1 MASATVDPPA
11 ATQTVA
17 EVRPPQARKAVP
29 PDTSKD
35 DDVKAPPSG
44 IIRYHPVHGRVEF
57 EDANEH
63 AANGGDEGDF
73 RFKTAFEA
81 DAARTDAEARIV
93 EQHNLNA
100 KLKHHE
106 ERGIVRNSVA
116 AQESFDSG
124 VAEPDMPRL
133 KEDDE

>member
-1 MASATVDPPA
+1 MADATIDPPA

-35 DDVKAPPSG
+35 GDVKSKSPG

-63 AANGGDEGDF
+63 AANGGDDGDF

-106 ERGIVRNSVA
+106 DRGIVRNSVA
-116 AQESFDSG
+116 AQESFDAG
-124 VAEPDMPRL
+124 NAEPDMPRL
-133 KEDDE
+133 KDDE